1 MFAKSLIRVPR
12 TAIVSRRC
20 FTSSA
25 MLRALPSM
33 KEDHTIDKPKKG
45 EHDVQS
51 ESATTSQKEKQKAKE
66 MQGEEQQREQPAT
79 DKKGPSAGI
88 GLQVREIPLDC
99 LVLIIG

>member
-1 MFAKSLIRVPR
+1 
-12 TAIVSRRC
+12 
-20 FTSSA
+20 

-51 ESATTSQKEKQKAKE
+51 ESATISQKEKQKAKE
-66 MQGEEQQREQPAT
+66 MQGEEQQKEQPAT